1 MLDSNKIK
9 SAFTQG
15 GEFLL
20 SSIRD
25 VIDAHTAEECD
36 MAFLEANE
44 IGIENSIRSM
54 IVVSA
59 TDDAMISALNNVWDL
74 TRQEAAERIAR
85 VKRKLAIEMLDE
97 TLILKGMSSREID
110 EFHYVYNVCGRI
122 NHSEE
127 LFDCWNDSERLYKK
141 LVAMDES
148 K

>member
-59 TDDAMISALNNVWDL
+59 TDDAMISALNKAL
-74 TRQEAAERIAR
+74 
-85 VKRKLAIEMLDE
+85 LDQ
-97 TLILKGMSSREID
+97 D
-110 EFHYVYNVCGRI
+110 
-122 NHSEE
+122 
-127 LFDCWNDSERLYKK
+127 
-141 LVAMDES
+141 
-148 K
+148 

>member
-97 TLILKGMSSREID
+97 TLTLKGMSSHEID

-127 LFDCWNDSERLYKK
+127 RVDCWNDSERLYKK